1 MIHAHIEKHLNSD
14 FDTITLIDKSN
25 KDNIIGVFYTHNA
38 IVNGFDKAFFYIR
51 TDNGG
56 MLYFDSFI
64 ITREQE
70 DGTKLEVERECK
82 PKQM

>member
-25 KDNIIGVFYTHNA
+25 KDNIIGVVYIHNA
-38 IVNGFDKAFFYIR
+38 IVNGFDNSFFYLH

-56 MLYFDSFI
+56 MLYFESFNI
-64 ITREQE
+64 IQEQE
-70 DGTKLEVERECK
+70 DGTRIEVVKECK